1 MENNPQ
7 YIKAARKIFKN
18 YNFIQMKIKQLEESI
33 ETAKKNVE
41 ISVNCDIYSASV
53 SHGSEGSIGN
63 APNSSA
69 DKIPQIVENIDKIRS
84 QYDEQVYV
92 MQYQKNILES
102 AVNSI
107 KIYVSS
113 LDWEDKTLI
122 NRHYLDNIRK
132 SYDEISTEIH
142 ISSEGLRK
150 RERKLMKQ
158 YAKSVNIDILEV
170 AGLIN

>member
-1 MENNPQ
+1 MENNPK

-18 YNFIQMKIKQLEESI
+18 YNYIQMKIKQLDEGI

-41 ISVNCDIYSASV
+41 TNVNCDIYSASV

-63 APNSSA
+63 APNASA

-84 QYDEQVYV
+84 QYDEQIHI

-107 KIYVSS
+107 NIYVSS
-113 LDWEDKTLI
+113 LDWEDKTLL
-122 NRHYLDNIRK
+122 NRHYLDNDRK
-132 SYDEISTEIH
+132 SYDDISAEIH
-142 ISSEGLRK
+142 VSCEGLRK

-158 YAKSVNIDILEV
+158 YVKSVHIDIIDVVNIL
-170 AGLIN
+170 

>member
-1 MENNPQ
+1 
-7 YIKAARKIFKN
+7 
-18 YNFIQMKIKQLEESI
+18 MKIKQLEEGI

-41 ISVNCDIYSASV
+41 TNVNCDIYSASV
-53 SHGSEGSIGN
+53 SHGSEGSIGT

-84 QYDEQVYV
+84 QYDEQINI

-107 KIYVSS
+107 NIYVSS
-113 LDWEDKTLI
+113 LDWEDKTLLS
-122 NRHYLDNIRK
+122 RHYLDNIRK
-132 SYDEISTEIH
+132 SYDDISSEIH
-142 ISSEGLRK
+142 VSCEGLRK

-158 YAKSVNIDILEV
+158 YVKSVHIDIIDVVNIL
-170 AGLIN
+170 